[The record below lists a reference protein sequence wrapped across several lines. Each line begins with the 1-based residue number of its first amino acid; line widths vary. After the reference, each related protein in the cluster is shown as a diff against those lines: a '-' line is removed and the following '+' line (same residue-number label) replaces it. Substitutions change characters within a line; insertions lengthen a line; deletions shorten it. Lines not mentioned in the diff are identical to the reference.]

1 MKLKSNGISIEVE
14 DSGGSGEP
22 VLLIMGLSGQ
32 LIHWPEDLMQG
43 LLGAGYRVLRFDNR
57 DVGLS
62 TRCDDQPTPNIPWV
76 ATQAWMGLSPS
87 VPYTLTD
94 MAADALGVLDG
105 LGVGQAHVVGLS
117 MGAMIA
123 QRVALTAPERLRS
136 LTCIMGS
143 SGGRGLMKPKLT
155 VLRAASTKPRNRGD
169 MAALEQYYLHFFRAI
184 SSPTLPPPE
193 NELRKALERTV
204 RRSGLDT
211 AGTYRQLAA
220 ILADDGRAELLP
232 RIACPTLVMHGTEDP
247 LLPPSCGE
255 DTARRIPGAR
265 LEMIADMAHDLVPA
279 AHPEIVR
286 RVLAALLP
294 FLAAHNSVAEP
305 TTV

>member
-1 MKLKSNGISIEVE
+1 MKFQVNGLSIEAE

-32 LIHWPEDLMQG
+32 LIHWPENLMQG
-43 LLGAGYRVLRFDNR
+43 LLAAGYRVLRFDNR

-62 TRCDDQPTPNIPWV
+62 TRCDDGPTPNIPWV
-76 ATQAWMGLSPS
+76 ATQAWMGLTPE
-87 VPYTLTD
+87 VPYTLAD
-94 MAADALGVLDG
+94 MAADALGVMDG
-105 LGVGQAHVVGLS
+105 FGVSRAHILGIS

-123 QRVALTAPERLRS
+123 QRVALAAPDRVRS

-143 SGGRGLMKPKLT
+143 SGGRGLMKPKMA
-155 VLRAASTKPRNRGD
+155 VLRAATTKPRGRAD

-184 SSPTLPPPE
+184 SSSTMPPSE
-193 NELRKALERTV
+193 SELREAMTRTV

-211 AGTYRQLAA
+211 EGTYRQLAA
-220 ILADDGRAELLP
+220 ILADDGRAKLLS
-232 RIACPTLVMHGTEDP
+232 RITCPTLVMHGTEDP
-247 LLPPSCGE
+247 LLPPACGE
-255 DTARRIPGAR
+255 DTARRIPGAK
-265 LEMIADMAHDLVPA
+265 LAMISDMAHDFVPA

-294 FLAAHNSVAEP
+294 FLAANSCAADTP
-305 TTV
+305 